1 ASEPECMNTSGPAS
15 ESVQPSQGD
24 SSPAAETSIRI
35 VGIGASAGGCEAYTS
50 LLKALPPDTGMA
62 YVLVPHL
69 SPSHHSEL
77 AHILAGVTTLPVAEA
92 TEGDVVAPNRVYIV
106 PPDRTVALIR

>member
-1 ASEPECMNTSGPAS
+1 MPGSEPEYMSTSGPDA
-15 ESVQPSQGD
+15 ESVRTGPGD

-35 VGIGASAGGCEAYTS
+35 VGIGASAGGLEAYTHF
-50 LLKALPPDTGMA
+50 LKVLPPDTGMA

-77 AHILAGVTTLPVAEA
+77 AHILAGVTTLPVAQVI
-92 TEGDVVAPNRVYIV
+92 EGDVVAPN
-106 PPDRTVALIR
+106 